1 MGMFKVQFPRIV
13 TVRSTY
19 ISLSPTRMCVRMTKR
34 SFTLGMFK
42 VQSLGKTLDLS
53 FGSLLLQSTAPGK
66 VVLCVARIPKIFVC
80 R

>member
-1 MGMFKVQFPRIV
+1 MYCRIV
-13 TVRSTY
+13 TVMSPC
-19 ISLSPTRMCVRMTKR
+19 ISLSPTRMCVRMTKV
-34 SFTLGMFK
+34 FTLGMFI

>member
-53 FGSLLLQSTAPGK
+53 LALSYCINCPI
-66 VVLCVARIPKIFVC
+66 CVSRIPKSVQC
-80 R
+80 KRG